1 MKILLTGA
9 AGFIG
14 SHTFTQLA
22 SRGDEVVAIDNINDY
37 YDPRLKYAR
46 LREMG
51 FAPDEADWEMNIVAN
66 KRYRQCQFI
75 RMDIKDS
82 DKMDKL
88 FGRFHFDM
96 VMNFAAQAGVR
107 YSIANPY
114 TYSLSNLQGF
124 LNVLECC
131 RRHHVP
137 SLVFA
142 SSSSVYGMN
151 TKVPFSES
159 DKTDTPV
166 SLYAATKKAD
176 ELMAHCYSKLYGL
189 KTVGLRYFTVYGPW
203 GRPDMAPMLFARAI
217 DRGEEIKVFNG
228 GDMIRDFTY
237 IDDIVAGTMLVA
249 DNIDRL
255 AMSPEGVSYNIF
267 NIGCAHPVK
276 LMDFI
281 DEMERAMG
289 TQAKLKFMPMQPG
302 DVYQTQA
309 DVSKLERSVGYEPRV
324 MLHEG
329 IARFIEWYKSDKNPL
344 KA

>member
-237 IDDIVAGTMLVA
+237 ISDIVRGTVLA
-249 DNIDRL
+249 IDAIR
-255 AMSPEGVSYNIF
+255 EGEANVY
-267 NIGCAHPVK
+267 NIGCSHPVK
-276 LMDFI
+276 LMDFVRTLEEALGRKAEY
-281 DEMERAMG
+281 EM
-289 TQAKLKFMPMQPG
+289 LPMQAG
-302 DVYQTQA
+302 DVYVTSA
-309 DVSKLERSVGYEPRV
+309 DTSLITRTLGYHPTVSID
-324 MLHEG
+324 EG
-329 IARFIEWYKSDKNPL
+329 LRLFAEWYRAHRDLLVANKG
-344 KA
+344 

>member
-1 MKILLTGA
+1 M
-9 AGFIG
+9 
-14 SHTFTQLA
+14 
-22 SRGDEVVAIDNINDY
+22 VAIDNINDY

-51 FAPDEADWEMNIVAN
+51 FAPDQADWEMNIVAN

-309 DVSKLERSVGYEPRV
+309 DVSKLERSVGYKPRV

-329 IARFIEWYKSDKNPL
+329 IARFIEWYKSDQNPL

>member
-237 IDDIVAGTMLVA
+237 IDDIANGTVMTLDKPPVAA
-249 DNIDRL
+249 DCPN
-255 AMSPEGVSYNIF
+255 GVPFKVF
-267 NIGCAHPVK
+267 NIGCSHPVK

-281 DEMERAMG
+281 AEIENALGKKAKMEM
-289 TQAKLKFMPMQPG
+289 LPMQPG
-302 DVYQTQA
+302 DVYMTCA
-309 DVSKLERSVGYEPRV
+309 DTSKLEHEIGYKPKVE
-324 MLHEG
+324 LHEG
-329 IARFIEWYKSDKNPL
+329 ISRFIDWYRSEENPL
-344 KA
+344 K